1 MPMPESF
8 HNPGPCGAI
17 CVSLT
22 LSRDDFENTLGTTL
36 AHAKFLKSVV
46 AFSHPY
52 FLKKANASH
61 LDSFS
66 LLPVPNSLYS
76 LSHFRRKK
84 SGRVPPEGRDAALRA
99 SGAAAAG
106 QDRTCPNKFNQTM
119 ARDDESMDSIVN
131 WTLDPPTGSMVD
143 LVKGAREVRRLIRE
157 ASFDS
162 LASEFSLDFQVQ

>member
-1 MPMPESF
+1 M
-8 HNPGPCGAI
+8 
-17 CVSLT
+17 LT
-22 LSRDDFENTLGTTL
+22 
-36 AHAKFLKSVV
+36 
-46 AFSHPY
+46 
-52 FLKKANASH
+52 
-61 LDSFS
+61 
-66 LLPVPNSLYS
+66 VPNSLYS

-99 SGAAAAG
+99 SGGAAATAAAG

-119 ARDDESMDSIVN
+119 ARDDESMESIVN

-162 LASEFSLDFQVQ
+162 LASEFSLDFQVR

>member
-1 MPMPESF
+1 MVWYFAKRQFARNILSNLGDMCI
-8 HNPGPCGAI
+8 NRKKR
-17 CVSLT
+17 LT
-22 LSRDDFENTLGTTL
+22 LRN
-36 AHAKFLKSVV
+36 
-46 AFSHPY
+46 
-52 FLKKANASH
+52 
-61 LDSFS
+61 SF
-66 LLPVPNSLYS
+66 YS

-99 SGAAAAG
+99 SGGGGAAAGG

-119 ARDDESMDSIVN
+119 ARDEESMDSIVN

-162 LASEFSLDFQVQ
+162 LASEFSLDFQVR

>member
-1 MPMPESF
+1 MS
-8 HNPGPCGAI
+8 H
-17 CVSLT
+17 S
-22 LSRDDFENTLGTTL
+22 TTL
-36 AHAKFLKSVV
+36 AHAKLLKSVV
-46 AFSHPY
+46 AFSHHY
-52 FLKKANASH
+52 FLKKANFFT
-61 LDSFS
+61 LFS
-66 LLPVPNSLYS
+66 LLTVPNSLYS
-76 LSHFRRKK
+76 LSRRKK

-99 SGAAAAG
+99 SGGGAAG

-162 LASEFSLDFQVQ
+162 LASEFSLDFQVC

>member
-1 MPMPESF
+1 
-8 HNPGPCGAI
+8 
-17 CVSLT
+17 L
-22 LSRDDFENTLGTTL
+22 
-36 AHAKFLKSVV
+36 LKSVV
-46 AFSHPY
+46 AFSHHY

-61 LDSFS
+61 LDSFF
-66 LLPVPNSLYS
+66 LLTVPNSLYF

-99 SGAAAAG
+99 SGGGGGAAAGG

-162 LASEFSLDFQVQ
+162 LASEFSLDFQVR

>member
-1 MPMPESF
+1 M
-8 HNPGPCGAI
+8 
-17 CVSLT
+17 
-22 LSRDDFENTLGTTL
+22 
-36 AHAKFLKSVV
+36 V
-46 AFSHPY
+46 AFSHHY

-66 LLPVPNSLYS
+66 LLTVPNSLYS
-76 LSHFRRKK
+76 LSHSRRKK

-99 SGAAAAG
+99 SGGGAG

-162 LASEFSLDFQVQ
+162 LASEFSLDFQVR